1 MEFKGGG
8 YTFYQQKQKR
18 DAARTAREA
27 GLPEDVEDII
37 QQYVDGRTPNTFEAL
52 VTARCLERR
61 KQWVEDNKTDLNP
74 DPRPTVE
81 QTEEWVRVEGSE
93 IVYEFG
99 AKLERT
105 YRRIREI
112 FDNDDEEYRAPPPDV
127 GTDTRPTVYRP
138 QVAPGLRAADKAASQ
153 YYNRTITPGPGVL
166 LDKLVPSQQVVN
178 HFLQDIEDFGVGT
191 LLDPAKDALAEIR
204 TRAKFLDSPLVQ
216 QAVYEYAQER
226 GIHTP
231 WLEEEI
237 RDYPDKKRENIDW
250 ESDSESYLGY
260 LAGLIDRDEVEPEYQ
275 EPWFRKRR
283 PSFDSEFEEPDPGP
297 RKVVRHVSARGREL
311 EREREEKE
319 SAYAQHKS
327 LRLKAEDLHM
337 QSLRDQSGP
346 LRILDAPPR
355 RRDLTLEEDSKE
367 DATGTKVLP
376 PMLAGTKRGREY
388 EAEDAD
394 DEDEDIGGKLKGGAD
409 GDEDSK
415 EDGNGNRVSPPLAG
429 RKRGRNPLDPDE
441 TEDEIDPDETE
452 DEDLEDLR
460 RRDEAAD
467 NRLRNHAATPPLRDE
482 DIPAPA
488 PNWIAEDADLGP
500 EDFWWLDEED
510 DEDLVQR
517 AMQQPRQRL
526 RDPRAGGSL
535 QGGAAPGNAL
545 DKWAN
550 KAIFKGN
557 VEKIYASPEYRAARK
572 HYIEHRTKEL
582 TGPARQYLGIVAAG
596 AGRVLPGAD
605 MAVQGLSNALED
617 RMKPGYQAEPDPD
630 LEGGGEDDTAGDS
643 AADTAFKATTGT
655 INGVKSAVE
664 GVETAHKIAQGA
676 EAGLKAAQGIKVL
689 APYAT
694 TALETAAPVVQGLS
708 AASKALAPLTE
719 FLGPVGIA
727 AQAAIMGYNLYKDA
741 AAGKELEHWEDTH
754 LKGKLGR
761 DARRAAMYFNARDV
775 NSNMD
780 PLHRKVLLGDLRSKG
795 ADASPITRQ
804 KIAST
809 VPSNWQD
816 ALGDLASATS
826 FEFNQNEKDLAAR
839 QAAFAGVPDAVIR
852 NDMKQRKR
860 DKDFDPGQAQWTT
873 EKSQHRLDARFNKLF
888 PELASKVPSAPETS
902 SDEVQRRIHKAH
914 GVGGS
919 FEPVPNV
926 EASNAPLAKQEAVS
940 LSGDQVTQK
949 AGGGIK
955 VLRYP
960 DLAGIKDWA
969 ELTNSPHQAAAILF
983 LTTAPNVG
991 HWICTFNGPDGAH
1004 VFDPLGL
1011 ALDAERQK
1019 ISTQM
1024 QQQLGETQPQ
1034 LARLVDSSGK
1044 PVKVSRTDFQDSVPD
1059 MNTCGRWVATRLQYR
1074 NLTDE
1079 AFKALV
1085 AAGCQQ
1091 FHCTPDAWVT
1101 AHTERSSVPAHSI
1114 LGGKIV
1120 DAGIAEKATRQG
1132 LLMKHLYKI
1141 HPGPCASKTFA
1152 AMQTSLK

>member
-1 MEFKGGG
+1 M
-8 YTFYQQKQKR
+8 
-18 DAARTAREA
+18 
-27 GLPEDVEDII
+27 ISH
-37 QQYVDGRTPNTFEAL
+37 YVDGPTPNAFRAL
-52 VTARCLERR
+52 LKDRCL
-61 KQWVEDNKTDLNP
+61 KQVRTWTAANATDANP
-74 DPRPTVE
+74 KPRPSQE
-81 QTEEWVRVEGSE
+81 QAMGWIRTEASN
-93 IVYEFG
+93 IVLEFT
-99 AKLERT
+99 AKLEDT
-105 YRRIREI
+105 YKH
-112 FDNDDEEYRAPPPDV
+112 V
-127 GTDTRPTVYRP
+127 
-138 QVAPGLRAADKAASQ
+138 RAASDGLAFDHSAVRD
-153 YYNRTITPGPGVL
+153 YYDRTITPRPGVL
-166 LDKLVPSQQVVN
+166 MDTLAPSQEVVE
-178 HFLQDIEDFGVGT
+178 HFLQDIEDFGVDK
-191 LLDPAKDALAEIR
+191 LLPPAQRALTHIRAYARFMEDPDIQK
-204 TRAKFLDSPLVQ
+204 LVYRFA
-216 QAVYEYAQER
+216 QAHA
-226 GIHTP
+226 IKMP

-237 RDYPDKKRENIDW
+237 QTR
-250 ESDSESYLGY
+250 
-260 LAGLIDRDEVEPEYQ
+260 V
-275 EPWFRKRR
+275 
-283 PSFDSEFEEPDPGP
+283 
-297 RKVVRHVSARGREL
+297 
-311 EREREEKE
+311 
-319 SAYAQHKS
+319 
-327 LRLKAEDLHM
+327 
-337 QSLRDQSGP
+337 
-346 LRILDAPPR
+346 DAP
-355 RRDLTLEEDSKE
+355 
-367 DATGTKVLP
+367 V
-376 PMLAGTKRGREY
+376 LAGTKRGREY
-388 EAEDAD
+388 TAEDEED
-394 DEDEDIGGKLKGGAD
+394 VEDEHDGTGGKLRGGAD

-415 EDGNGNRVSPPLAG
+415 EDGNGNRVDPPLAG
-429 RKRGRNPLDPDE
+429 SKRGRNPLDPDE
-441 TEDEIDPDETE
+441 TEDEFDPDETE

-460 RRDEAAD
+460 RRDED
-467 NRLRNHAATPPLRDE
+467 QLRNQALHDAEIAA
-482 DIPAPA
+482 AQQQ
-488 PNWIAEDADLGP
+488 NWVAEDADLGP
-500 EDFWWLDEED
+500 EDFWWMDED
-510 DEDLVQR
+510 GDEDLVHK
-517 AMQQPRQRL
+517 ALQQPRQRL
-526 RDPRAGGSL
+526 MDPRRGGSL

-545 DKWAN
+545 DTWAN

-582 TGPARQYLGIVAAG
+582 TEPARQYLGIVAAG

-630 LEGGGEDDTAGDS
+630 LEGGDEDDT
-643 AADTAFKATTGT
+643 AADTAFKATTGVV
-655 INGVKSAVE
+655 NGVKSAVE
-664 GVETAHKIAQGA
+664 SVGTAHKIAQGA

-727 AQAAIMGYNLYKDA
+727 AQAAVMGYNLYKHA
-741 AAGKELEHWEDTH
+741 SAGKALESWEDTH

-761 DARRAAMYFNARDV
+761 EARRAALYFNARDV

-780 PLHRKVLLGDLRSKG
+780 PLHRRVLLDDLRSKG

-804 KIAST
+804 KIASI
-809 VPSNWQD
+809 VPANWQE
-816 ALGDLASATS
+816 ALGDLAGTAS
-826 FEFNQNEKDLAAR
+826 FEFHDNEKELAAR
-839 QAAFAGVPDAVIR
+839 EAAFAGVPDAVIR
-852 NDMKQRKR
+852 NDMKQRKK

-919 FEPVPNV
+919 FEPVPNA

-949 AGGGIK
+949 AGGDVK

-960 DLAGIKDWA
+960 DLAGVKDWA